1 MTNVD
6 VMEAHDRAMD
16 AAIRL
21 NNADRVTEQIRLL
34 VEAND
39 NAARQF
45 VRQALQGRM
54 RDDGSDSSTV
64 A

>member
-6 VMEAHDRAMD
+6 VMEAYDRAMD
-16 AAIRL
+16 AATRL
-21 NNADRVTEQIRLL
+21 NKADDVTGQIRQL

-39 NAARQF
+39 NGARQF

-54 RDDGSDSSTV
+54 RVGGDDNGSVT
-64 A
+64 